1 MTTKC
6 NELSEN
12 LTLEAVGELAGQ
24 DRAALRAHLDSC
36 PACGTEFERVRSVL
50 AALREPETSPEGYF
64 AALEARLRG
73 HLREEAALRQ
83 ERRDRFSRFGLP
95 RLVVDLP
102 RAVAGWPAAAAAVLT
117 AALAAVLFIP
127 ALPPTDAQM
136 VRKMRALSFEERAAV
151 LAPFEDPE
159 AWRAGDPLAADLLAE
174 EVWESASFEMN
185 GLSLDAL
192 GDEALGFLYEE
203 ASAEIGMHLT
213 KT

>member
-1 MTTKC
+1 
-6 NELSEN
+6 
-12 LTLEAVGELAGQ
+12 
-24 DRAALRAHLDSC
+24 
-36 PACGTEFERVRSVL
+36 
-50 AALREPETSPEGYF
+50 
-64 AALEARLRG
+64 
-73 HLREEAALRQ
+73 
-83 ERRDRFSRFGLP
+83 
-95 RLVVDLP
+95 
-102 RAVAGWPAAAAAVLT
+102 
-117 AALAAVLFIP
+117 
-127 ALPPTDAQM
+127 M